1 MIKIADKTKG
11 YLFVFISVIALSN
24 VYIFSKAAMNQ
35 VSFPQFGVLW
45 FFFAM
50 VWNFLL
56 FGFSKKLRKD
66 ISINQ
71 RNLSYLPL
79 LGILELLSTGLFF
92 YAIKLTENP
101 AIVSF
106 LGNIGP
112 IYVIVLGY
120 LFLKE
125 RFNKWE
131 ILGMVIT
138 LAGAIVMNYK
148 KDFTWQEFFF
158 KDAGIILFSSLVFAI
173 GTVIA
178 KSKINDIHPWLLTIN
193 RIIFIFSGFLIL
205 FLIKQESLIIPAS
218 ALYNIILGS
227 LLGPFL
233 AVLSGYY
240 AFKYL
245 KVSKISVIGTFKS
258 FFILIASYLFFGI
271 LPMLYQIA
279 GGVIMIIGV
288 IIITISKAK

>member
-1 MIKIADKTKG
+1 MKISDKAKG
-11 YLFVFISVIALSN
+11 YLFVFISLIALSN

-35 VSFPQFGVLW
+35 VNFPQFGVYW

-56 FGFSKKLRKD
+56 LGFSKKLQNEVSVNK
-66 ISINQ
+66 
-71 RNLSYLPL
+71 RNLQYLPI

-106 LGNIGP
+106 IGNIGP
-112 IYVIVLGY
+112 IYVIILGY
-120 LFLKE
+120 IFLKE

-131 ILGMVIT
+131 ITGMLLTI
-138 LAGAIVMNYK
+138 AGAVILNYK
-148 KDFTWQEFFF
+148 KDFTWHQFFF
-158 KDAGIILFSSLVFAI
+158 NGTGIIFLSSFIFSI
-173 GTVIA
+173 GTVLA
-178 KSKINDIHPWLLTIN
+178 KSKIKEIHPWLLTIN
-193 RIIFIFSGFLIL
+193 RILFIFTGFLTL
-205 FLIKQESLIIPAS
+205 FLIKGESLHISLPAF
-218 ALYNIILGS
+218 YNILAGS

-245 KVSKISVIGTFKS
+245 KVSKISVIGTSKS
-258 FFILIASYLFFGI
+258 FLVLLASYFFFGVMP
-271 LPMLYQIA
+271 LFYQIA
-279 GGVIMIIGV
+279 GGVLMIAGV
-288 IIITISKAK
+288 IIITLSKAK